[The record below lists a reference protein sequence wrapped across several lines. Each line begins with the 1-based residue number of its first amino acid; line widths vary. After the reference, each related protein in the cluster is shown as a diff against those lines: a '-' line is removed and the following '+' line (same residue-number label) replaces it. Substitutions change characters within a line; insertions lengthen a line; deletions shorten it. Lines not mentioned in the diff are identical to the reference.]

1 MSYNAN
7 GSISIVG
14 RKDNQVKLRGM
25 RIELGEIEY
34 QIQKSFSR
42 ALEVVVERIIPPEK
56 ARPHFLAAF
65 VSQRGS
71 GEEESSEVEG
81 SGLFV
86 DVSKSFLA
94 AVCEAR
100 AALLDVVP
108 AYMIPSL
115 FIPVSAS
122 LRTLGP

>member
-65 VSQRGS
+65 VSQRGPE
-71 GEEESSEVEG
+71 EEESSEIRG